1 MAILYSQKNK
11 TIGIFGL
18 GKTGMAAYESL
29 KGIAKIVC
37 YDQQESSREIFTVK
51 YGSHD
56 LADLLDPKWLNI
68 DRLLLS
74 PGIPL
79 SHAIVKI
86 AQSHNIPITSDID
99 LLFEESSPQANFI
112 AVTGT
117 NGKSTTTAIT
127 GHILKS
133 NSFDYPAGGN
143 IGIPALSMELDK
155 NGYVLELSSFQLDL
169 LKNFKAKIAILLNI
183 TPDHLDR
190 HGTMEHY
197 TEVKKKI
204 FARMEEDSWIIINV
218 DNDITRQIFE
228 RLTKENKV
236 PFSTQ
241 QILDRGVSIQ
251 DNIIYDNIFEPINI
265 SLPLNKYLRGNHNS
279 ENILA
284 SYAASRIIGV
294 APEQIIAAISRF
306 QGLPHRMQYIGNIQD
321 IDFYNDS
328 KATNSDAASKSIS
341 ALDNIYWLAGGV
353 SKESGIEEL
362 APLFNKIKKAY
373 LFGQD
378 KELFAKTLKDKVDF
392 VICEDLE
399 MAFNLAFNDACINI
413 SLERKNILLAPTC
426 ASFDQFKSFEHRGEE
441 FTRLYTTKL

>member
-1 MAILYSQKNK
+1 MATLYSQKNK

-18 GKTGMAAYESL
+18 GKTGMAAYEAL
-29 KGIAKIVC
+29 KDIAKAVC
-37 YDQQESSREIFTVK
+37 YDQQASSRETFTVK
-51 YGSHD
+51 YGNHD
-56 LADLLDPKWLNI
+56 LADLLDPRWINI

-79 SHAIVKI
+79 SHEIVKI

-99 LLFEESSPQANFI
+99 LLFEESRPQANFI

-117 NGKSTTTAIT
+117 NGKSTTTALT

-133 NSFDYPAGGN
+133 SGFDYPTGGN

-190 HGTMEHY
+190 HGTIEQY
-197 TEVKKKI
+197 IDAKKKI
-204 FARMEEDSWIIINV
+204 FVRMSEDSWIIINI
-218 DNDITRQIFE
+218 DNERTKQIFE
-228 RLTKENKV
+228 QLKKENIV
-236 PFSTQ
+236 PFSTR

-265 SLPLNKYLRGNHNS
+265 RLPLNKYLRGNHNS

-284 SYAASRIIGV
+284 AYAASRIIGV
-294 APEQIIAAISRF
+294 APEQIIAAINMF

-353 SKESGIEEL
+353 AKESGIEEL
-362 APLFNKIKKAY
+362 ALLFNKIKKAY
-373 LFGQD
+373 LFGQA
-378 KELFAKTLKDKVDF
+378 KELFAKTLKNKVDF

-399 MAFNLAFNDACINI
+399 TAFNSAFDDACIDI
-413 SLERKNILLAPTC
+413 SLERKNILLAPAC

-441 FTRLYTTKL
+441 FARLYITRL